1 MIGLMLRGAGKM
13 TQAIIRESSKQNA
26 QTSNNSHYDVH
37 FLLWTEAMVARLRAG
52 DFANLDLE
60 NLIEEIEGLGKSDKK
75 ELLNR
80 LATLIEH
87 LLKRVYVNMPECFN
101 GWERTIR
108 EQRKQ
113 IKRELKFSPSLVRFW
128 DEFFDE
134 ALVDALDEVR
144 SEEGYKSI
152 NFPDTW
158 QFSRDIR
165 AVLTVDFWE

>member
-1 MIGLMLRGAGKM
+1 
-13 TQAIIRESSKQNA
+13 
-26 QTSNNSHYDVH
+26 
-37 FLLWTEAMVARLRAG
+37 
-52 DFANLDLE
+52 
-60 NLIEEIEGLGKSDKK
+60 
-75 ELLNR
+75 
-80 LATLIEH
+80 
-87 LLKRVYVNMPECFN
+87 MPECFN

-158 QFSRDIR
+158 QFSQDIQ
-165 AVLTVDFWE
+165 AVLTVDFWG